1 MKNWIALVP
10 EFILIATVGVSVL
23 VWMFRDKATPKT
35 FYTIAKYG
43 VLLVLLSSVV
53 LYDQSFYPKIYEN
66 NPYTTLFKSF
76 IYLGAL
82 ANMSLAVRFFLS
94 TDTASFRFY
103 VLQEISLLFLCA
115 AISFVDVRWLFCCLE
130 VGFLFNYHLIMT
142 ENDEED
148 NMAPAKTLVRY
159 SVLFSLAT
167 LVCAFV
173 LSYLAGGGDFQN
185 VAALLQKNPVPFHV
199 YICGAFLIVSVLF
212 KLGAAPFH
220 FCLPTILGR
229 TILPVSGYLAL
240 VPVLAYYAVLI
251 ILLAHV
257 VNGIYDVLRPAMFVF
272 AVASILVGAVG
283 ANTETNLRKMFAY
296 VRIFAVGV
304 VLALLIK
311 FEQNSVFSSFIYLS
325 VCVLTMLGVY
335 AVFYGFKS
343 RGEYLDSMVDVA
355 GVSSS
360 KPFLA
365 AALLIFLFSL
375 LGLPPFLGFLG
386 LLSVVNTLVAQQNY
400 WLIFVVLSS
409 LVVLGAAFLRI
420 IKVIYFDRKNLH
432 FDRVDKGIYLTLAI
446 NLFIIAVLMI
456 NPKYLMNDIEVALW
470 TLIQ

>member
-115 AISFVDVRWLFCCLE
+115 AISFVE
-130 VGFLFNYHLIMT
+130 
-142 ENDEED
+142 
-148 NMAPAKTLVRY
+148 KTLVRY

-400 WLIFVVLSS
+400 WLIFVVLSG

-420 IKVIYFDRKNLH
+420 IKIIYFDRKNLH